1 MELIVKINHFNDL
14 YILSNADSYLLSNK
28 DFSYRFDESFNK
40 AKIISAVKYCHKNN
54 KKVYF
59 LINKIFKNKDLEKL
73 ETFIK
78 FLINEKIDGI
88 FFTDFAVYMIAKDN
102 NFSSHCYFCHETFLR
117 NSKDIKTYQDYGIE
131 NVICSKDMN
140 IDDILN
146 LQEEKKDN
154 YGIIC
159 FGYYMLYESER
170 KIISNFTKNHNINQE
185 INNSKELY
193 LKEETR
199 DEKYKVLQQNGISSI
214 FDSKVLSY
222 LSYTKTLSKNINMF
236 IIDALFF
243 DSKYIYEVIDF
254 FKRSLLEDN
263 LDEKLK
269 ELDPSIDFTD
279 GFLMK
284 RVGLM

>member
-1 MELIVKINHFNDL
+1 
-14 YILSNADSYLLSNK
+14 
-28 DFSYRFDESFNK
+28 
-40 AKIISAVKYCHKNN
+40 
-54 KKVYF
+54 
-59 LINKIFKNKDLEKL
+59 
-73 ETFIK
+73 
-78 FLINEKIDGI
+78 
-88 FFTDFAVYMIAKDN
+88 MIAKEN

-140 IDDILN
+140 INDILN

-222 LSYTKTLSKNINMF
+222 LPYTKTLSKNINMF